1 MNLSAASQ
9 GSLKHT
15 RFQHRSDC
23 IAVSQNMTTNHLG
36 KQVDGISVRA
46 KGHKPINEGS
56 IKVHIWVLGAVEELG
71 GMIDGIQFAILAKKF
86 EGHKRVL

>member
-1 MNLSAASQ
+1 LA
-9 GSLKHT
+9 K
-15 RFQHRSDC
+15 
-23 IAVSQNMTTNHLG
+23 
-36 KQVDGISVRA
+36 KVDGISVKA

-71 GMIDGIQFAILAKKF
+71 GIIDGVQLAILAKKF